1 VRIQTV
7 AIVVAATSL
16 AIAPATAFPAENP
29 YGGGTRLTGPPPAEI
44 PTGPLS
50 QQDKARV
57 VTQRFAACLIKEHRT
72 SVLKAIQPEPWQPGV
87 GKLLATVADYRC
99 LEAGQLEM
107 PQSLLRGAFYQQ
119 LYRETFASGAPT
131 LPATAIDFTAGTKS
145 LPDDAKTDVAL
156 RQFGDCVARKDL
168 RDAHALALSSP
179 GSAAESAALR
189 NLMPHFGACVIQGS
203 NWTLNRS
210 SITAILSEV
219 LYREGVAAHQKT
231 TILPPSLANKS
242 GG

>member
-1 VRIQTV
+1 MHIQTV
-7 AIVVAATSL
+7 TIIVAAMSL
-16 AIAPATAFPAENP
+16 ISGPAAAFPPENP

-57 VTQRFAACLIKEHRT
+57 VTQRFAACLIKDHRT

-87 GKLLATVADYRC
+87 DKMLATVADSQC

-119 LYRETFASGAPT
+119 LYRETFASGAPA
-131 LPATAIDFTAGTKS
+131 LPAAAIDFTGGTAS

-168 RDAHALALSSP
+168 KDAHALVLTSP
-179 GSAAESAALR
+179 GSPAESAALS
-189 NLMPHFGACVIQGS
+189 NLMPYFSPCVIQGS

-219 LYREGVAAHQKT
+219 LYREGLAARQEAANPRQAT
-231 TILPPSLANKS
+231 SLTR
-242 GG
+242 